1 MMIQILG
8 NGCLTFI
15 RASRFGRVGDRK
27 HRGHADGFQFCER
40 LRIIVP
46 LREAVAPLT

>member
-15 RASRFGRVGDRK
+15 RASRFGRVGIVSIGVT
-27 HRGHADGFQFCER
+27 RGDFSEPFR
-40 LRIIVP
+40 TIMP
-46 LREAVAPLT
+46 LREPVATLT